1 MDLESPFA
9 GRFIGVMSGTSLD
22 AIDLVVADLSLFKT
36 KENKQNNPL
45 FCLAE
50 TNLQHYEHPYPKE
63 LKKLILSL
71 QTNQL
76 VSLAHLV
83 YLEKK
88 LTLLYAEAV
97 KNALKHW
104 KLHKSSVL
112 AVCNHGQTVFHQR
125 DEAGEMGT
133 LQLGDASLLAETLGM
148 RVIADFR
155 RGDIGVGGQGA
166 PLLPF
171 YDALRFSEVDKT
183 VVAHNLGGIS
193 NVSVL
198 PAQSLGV
205 EPFAFDTGLANLWID
220 RTVLEY
226 FGQAY
231 DQNGIIA
238 QSALPI
244 EPFVTAILEHPF
256 HQAPPPKSTG
266 RDDFSDDYLF
276 SLVAKYS
283 KNASKEALVAS
294 ITHATA
300 LSMVRAYKDFIIP
313 KVGKVDTLIFSG
325 GGIYNR
331 YLIDLFLSYW
341 QSEGLLGSP
350 EIKHP
355 EDFGIPNKGKE
366 ALGFAWL
373 GWAKWHGLPNNLPS
387 CTGANAYV
395 SGGVIY

>member
-1 MDLESPFA
+1 
-9 GRFIGVMSGTSLD
+9 
-22 AIDLVVADLSLFKT
+22 
-36 KENKQNNPL
+36 
-45 FCLAE
+45 
-50 TNLQHYEHPYPKE
+50 
-63 LKKLILSL
+63 
-71 QTNQL
+71 
-76 VSLAHLV
+76 
-83 YLEKK
+83 
-88 LTLLYAEAV
+88 
-97 KNALKHW
+97 
-104 KLHKSSVL
+104 
-112 AVCNHGQTVFHQR
+112 
-125 DEAGEMGT
+125 
-133 LQLGDASLLAETLGM
+133 
-148 RVIADFR
+148 
-155 RGDIGVGGQGA
+155 
-166 PLLPF
+166 
-171 YDALRFSEVDKT
+171 

-244 EPFVTAILEHPF
+244 EPFVTTILEHPF